1 MAEQEKKIRRI
12 WRGWLVAA
20 LAMAFFPACQGGS
33 GSSFRIESTQ
43 AATWNGPQP
52 GPVQPF
58 KERQFQYR
66 APLEVSDGGR
76 YLHLPYDEWR
86 DINGRDE
93 IPVRKVKTW
102 WVQKLPG
109 NAQKKLEYRS
119 ADRVLHYNAIG
130 KLDGGSRITVIYLHG
145 RGGNLEW
152 GFDDERFGGNFN
164 RLKNLMLRT
173 GGAYLSPD
181 FTDFDGAGFADVKE
195 LIAKYRPLTRG
206 PLIVACGSLGNSHC
220 WQLFHDAQTASQV
233 DGIIVLSG
241 FPDNRLLSSGKTI
254 PLLMAHGSW
263 DPDYAYKPMVAFYR
277 ELRKARP
284 DFPVR
289 FLLFETG
296 THGAPIRMIDW
307 RDTLNWMD
315 AQ

>member
-1 MAEQEKKIRRI
+1 MAIQEMKKRHIR
-12 WRGWLVAA
+12 RGWLVAA
-20 LAMAFFPACQGGS
+20 LALAFFPACQGGS
-33 GSSFRIESTQ
+33 SSSFQAATAST
-43 AATWNGPQP
+43 ATWNGPHP
-52 GPVQPF
+52 GPVKPF
-58 KERQFQYR
+58 KEQQFQYR
-66 APLEVSDGGR
+66 APLEVGDGGR

-93 IPVRKVKTW
+93 IPVRKVKSW
-102 WVQKLPG
+102 WVRKLPG
-109 NAQKKLEYRS
+109 NAQKKLEYR
-119 ADRVLHYNAIG
+119 AGGRVLNYNAVG
-130 KLDGGSRITVIYLHG
+130 KLSGGSRMTVIYLHG

-164 RLKNLMLRT
+164 RLKNMMIAT

-181 FTDFDGAGFADVKE
+181 FTDFDTTGFADVKA
-195 LIAKYRPLTRG
+195 LIAEYRPRTDG

-220 WQLFHDAQTASQV
+220 WRLFQDPQTAGQV
-233 DGIIVLSG
+233 DGIIVLAG
-241 FPDNRLLSSGKTI
+241 FPDNRLLSSGKAI
-254 PLLMAHGSW
+254 PLIMAHGSW
-263 DPDYAYKPMVAFYR
+263 DPDYDYKPMVEFYR
-277 ELRKARP
+277 QLRKARP

-307 RDTLNWMD
+307 RDTLNWID